1 MSGVAAQWLL
11 ALLPQKQEAPATTT
25 STGQDLSVWSL
36 QVRTV
41 CLSGYTQYVGL
52 G

>member
-1 MSGVAAQWLL
+1 MSGVTARWVL
-11 ALLPQKQEAPATTT
+11 ALLPQKQEAPANP